1 VKRHASAEE
10 LACLAEDVLGRR
22 KSKRVRAHL
31 AICSHCT
38 LVSKELTGVSV
49 LLSKSHFAAIPDHL
63 SVRLEATISA
73 EARLRTSQEPA
84 TEASRGELPDRSA
97 RQAQGKGT
105 GRRLSGWL
113 SGPGIRVVAAAG
125 AVAVVVEGGFE
136 IANHAPGSSSN
147 GAASAPGHSRQE
159 NPAAGALTFGPS
171 LSYRHGNHQDTI
183 RTVTAATNFVPSKMR
198 NQVASAM
205 GFTTSPSAATGGQD
219 ANQPSATA
227 KSGQSSPA
235 PLRSAQDLTKTP
247 YSSFHGIPLTQLTG
261 CVDAVAAGHTV
272 LLVELANFEGKA
284 ATIIV
289 VAAKAANHADAW
301 VVGTSCGPLAK
312 DVLYHLS
319 VARI

>member
-22 KSKRVRAHL
+22 KSRQIRAHL

-38 LVSKELTGVSV
+38 LVSRELTGVSV
-49 LLSKSHFAAIPDHL
+49 LLSKSYFPAMPDHL
-63 SVRLEATISA
+63 SVRLDATISA

-84 TEASRGELPDRSA
+84 TEASRGELPARKTRQAPGKRA
-97 RQAQGKGT
+97 RQ
-105 GRRLSGWL
+105 RLSGWL

-125 AVAVVVEGGFE
+125 ALAIIVAGGYE
-136 IANHAPGSSSN
+136 IASHTPGGSTN
-147 GAASAPGHSRQE
+147 GAASAPGNAGLGH
-159 NPAAGALTFGPS
+159 PAGGGLTFGPS

-183 RTVTAATNFVPSKMR
+183 RTVAAATNFVPSKMR

-205 GFTTSPSAATGGQD
+205 GFTTSPSAASGGQA
-219 ANQPSATA
+219 ANPPSATA
-227 KSGQSSPA
+227 TSGQGSPA
-235 PLRSAQDLTKTP
+235 PLRSEQDLTKTP
-247 YSSFHGIPLTQLTG
+247 FSSFHGIPITRLMG

-289 VAAKAANHADAW
+289 VAAKAANHAVAW
-301 VVGTSCGPLAK
+301 VVGTSCGPLAT

-319 VARI
+319 LARI